1 MVLFRVREKE
11 NCVCLVG
18 GKNQELSRNGE
29 ARGGCRWEQGR
40 CGDMQ
45 VTGEVVEARGSA
57 TSVFVAREETEGVTG
72 EAKVN

>member
-1 MVLFRVREKE
+1 MGRH
-11 NCVCLVG
+11 G
-18 GKNQELSRNGE
+18 
-29 ARGGCRWEQGR
+29 GGCRWEQGR